1 MATSE
6 NRGGIISYL
15 YDHKWP
21 IAVAFIVLLI
31 VATVAFF
38 FRPLLDG
45 IVFGTFFAYVT
56 RPIKDFLGKYTK
68 HAPLLAT
75 FCILIPVLAIFSFA
89 AVELRN
95 QISWLSLHGDDA
107 LAQINEALL
116 SLNVPAELIAQVNN
130 VLMNLSQYAFA
141 FAATIP
147 LRDTFTSILLLG
159 TNALVSIFVCYY
171 LLKDGHKVVGTIMG
185 LTPAKFQPAVSF
197 FTVEA
202 DRILFGIYIG
212 TFYTALFIAIM
223 SAVLFFLFG
232 VPYLALCTAFVFV
245 AAMVPILSGMMVFI
259 PVAAYL
265 YIYRSPVVGILFFLS
280 AIVFVYLPPD
290 FIIRP
295 YLINRASNIHPLLII
310 MSFIGG
316 GLAGGISGFFAA
328 PLAVG
333 LLVAVYRTYLKY
345 GESVGETV
353 APAKNA

>member
-1 MATSE
+1 MATMDDSD
-6 NRGGIISYL
+6 GFLGYL
-15 YDHKWP
+15 YNHKWP
-21 IAVAFIVLLI
+21 IAAGIFVLVI
-31 VATVAFF
+31 VAMAAYF

-45 IVFGTFFAYVT
+45 MVFGVFFAYVT

-68 HAPLLAT
+68 FAPLLAT

-89 AVELRN
+89 AIELRN
-95 QISWLSLHGDDA
+95 QVSWLSLHGNEA
-107 LAQINEALL
+107 LAQVNATLEAL
-116 SLNVPAELIAQVNN
+116 SIPPEMISQVNN
-130 VLMNLSQYAFA
+130 ILMNLTQYAFA

-147 LRDTFTSILLLG
+147 VRDTFTSLLLLG
-159 TNALVSIFVCYY
+159 MNALVSIFVCYY
-171 LLKDGHKVVGTIMG
+171 LLKDGDKLAGTLMS
-185 LTPAKFQPAVSF
+185 LTPARFVPAVSF

-212 TFYTALFIAIM
+212 TFYTALFIAAM

-265 YIYRSPVVGILFFLS
+265 YVYRNPATGILFLLS

-290 FIIRP
+290 FLIRP
-295 YLINRASNIHPLLII
+295 YLINKASNIHPLLII

-328 PLAVG
+328 PLVVG
-333 LLVAVYRTYLKY
+333 LLVAIYRTYQKF
-345 GESVGETV
+345 GESADKATLPGTV
-353 APAKNA
+353 